1 MALKII
7 IVDDEVKMVEGM
19 KEFFELMGHAVFG
32 CYNGGSA
39 LEVMKKEAP
48 LLALC
53 DLNLKDSPVTG
64 LDVVKEITEKY
75 PQTKVIIMTG
85 YGGEQGIRDMCM
97 KYNPFMYLD
106 KPVDLAK
113 IQEAIEGIDKNQ

>member
-7 IVDDEVKMVEGM
+7 IVDDEVKMVKGM
-19 KEFFELMGHAVFG
+19 KDYFEVMGHTVFG
-32 CYNGGSA
+32 CYAGDTA
-39 LEVMKKEAP
+39 LEIMKKETP
-48 LLALC
+48 KVALC
-53 DLNLKDSPVTG
+53 DLQLKESLITG
-64 LDVVKEITEKY
+64 LDVIKEITEKY

-85 YGGEQGIRDMCM
+85 YGGEKGIKDMCM

-113 IQEAIEGIDKNQ
+113 IQEAIEGIDKNK